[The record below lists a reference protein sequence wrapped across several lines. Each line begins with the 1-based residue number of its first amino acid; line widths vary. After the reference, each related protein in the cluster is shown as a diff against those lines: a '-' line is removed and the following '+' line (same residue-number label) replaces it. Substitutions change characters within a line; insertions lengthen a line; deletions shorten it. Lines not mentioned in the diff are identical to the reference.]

1 MNETKHLGTEKELTD
16 LSKEFYKFQWK
27 DMYFTWDDVYQN
39 SEMKNEMKIKNN
51 EKQIYLFLDL
61 LSLI

>member
-1 MNETKHLGTEKELTD
+1 
-16 LSKEFYKFQWK
+16 
-27 DMYFTWDDVYQN
+27 MYFTSDDMYQK

>member
-16 LSKEFYKFQWK
+16 LSKKFYNFQWK
-27 DMYFTWDDVYQN
+27 DMYFNSDDVYQN

>member
-1 MNETKHLGTEKELTD
+1 MH
-16 LSKEFYKFQWK
+16 
-27 DMYFTWDDVYQN
+27 FTSDDVYQN

>member
-1 MNETKHLGTEKELTD
+1 
-16 LSKEFYKFQWK
+16 
-27 DMYFTWDDVYQN
+27 MYFTSDDVYQN

>member
-1 MNETKHLGTEKELTD
+1 MNETKYLGTEKELTD
-16 LSKEFYKFQWK
+16 LSKKFYNFQWK
-27 DMYFTWDDVYQN
+27 DMYFTSDDVYQN